1 MGGQLVEVLQEAR
14 NKVIGGGKFRETDK
28 IFELIFEG
36 LNIGFVDVRPLFLFF
51 EALPNNLNYLI
62 KMRITLN
69 IRGGNFEGES
79 KGSNNQDVVVFSDTL
94 FFGVQIEGKNFF
106 RKILDLLGKAKL
118 IADLHNLKNGHTNSI
133 CTIEFNYYLKK
144 KVG

>member
-69 IRGGNFEGES
+69 IRGG
-79 KGSNNQDVVVFSDTL
+79 
-94 FFGVQIEGKNFF
+94 
-106 RKILDLLGKAKL
+106 KL
-118 IADLHNLKNGHTNSI
+118 
-133 CTIEFNYYLKK
+133 
-144 KVG
+144 